1 MPGSSG
7 EILWKTKAKRRGQS
21 EPNRGSVFTD
31 DVKIAVHRDMYV
43 RKSNVMSE
51 NSGMEVCDEP
61 LPKRRLVDSQRR

>member
-1 MPGSSG
+1 M
-7 EILWKTKAKRRGQS
+7 ENKDKAERAVGTQPRLFLR
-21 EPNRGSVFTD
+21 N
-31 DVKIAVHRDMYV
+31 DVKIAVHRDMHV